1 MSEVADGVQPA
12 IADWQRPEFEPGNT
26 VAQVHGA
33 FSPRVVDPLATEL
46 VEALLADGDV
56 SYLRAPSYRLSLWAW
71 ARSEVQCQLLVEHVE
86 QLGGLVEGLVETGTE
101 ESDETRDGGN
111 LHRVSKSR
119 RMGSALTA
127 LDRAERHAAMCRSR
141 LGLDPLSRAR
151 LGRDVAAAKVDMA
164 EVLSQLKEAADKQAA
179 KQRQEDK

>member
-1 MSEVADGVQPA
+1 
-12 IADWQRPEFEPGNT
+12 
-26 VAQVHGA
+26 
-33 FSPRVVDPLATEL
+33 VDPLAGEL
-46 VEALLADGDV
+46 VATVLADDDV
-56 SYLRAPSYRLSLWAW
+56 SYLRAPSYALSLWAW
-71 ARSEVQCQLLVEHVE
+71 ARAEVQCQLLVEHVD
-86 QLGGLVEGLVETGTE
+86 QLGGLVEGLVETGVE

-111 LHRVSKSR
+111 LHRVSTSR

-164 EVLSQLKEAADKQAA
+164 EVLSQLKEAADLAA